1 MAEKGTTAR
10 RILDVD
16 VREVSLVD
24 RAANLHQFLVIKRL
38 EDQLMP
44 AFEEE
49 RGQTMRDAEKSK
61 KKVEEMSDEEKKKAE
76 EMTDEEKKKAKMEE
90 EAKRQAAARDEEKQ
104 KAMNPAAIAGMLRG
118 LKGAGLPKSAV
129 DSLISWLE
137 TQKQNDNYPYPYP
150 KAKTKSM
157 DGVQVAIMDDGGIF
171 VAGQPVVKAKKFTES
186 RTNTVREI
194 VTQLMQLLNE
204 VDQDA
209 VKALVDGFSKEVTEG
224 PGVASMVR
232 PQGISGMQKSD
243 IDFKAEMEKRDTQI
257 ADLQKRLDEALGT
270 RQPSKSVGG
279 EGGTDH
285 KTVKKSMWDGVL

>member
-1 MAEKGTTAR
+1 MVEKGTTAR

-24 RAANLHQFLVIKRL
+24 RAANLRQFLVIKRL

-49 RGQTMRDAEKSK
+49 RGQTMSDVEKAK
-61 KKVEEMSDEEKKKAE
+61 KQSE

-90 EAKRQAAARDEEKQ
+90 EANRKAAEEEKQ
-104 KAMNPAAIAGMLRG
+104 KAMNPDAVAGMLRS
-118 LKGAGLPKSAV
+118 LKGAGLPKAAV
-129 DSLISWLE
+129 DSLVSWLE
-137 TQKQNDNYPYPYP
+137 TQKQDDKYPSPE
-150 KAKTKSM
+150 AKTKSL

-171 VAGQPVVKAKKFTES
+171 VAGQPVVKSKKFTES
-186 RTNTVREI
+186 RINTVKEI

-209 VKALVDGFSKEVTEG
+209 AKALMDGFVKEMPKGMPEG
-224 PGVASMVR
+224 SGMSSMVR
-232 PQGISGMQKSD
+232 PQGTTGMQKA
-243 IDFKAEMEKRDTQI
+243 DFDLKAELEKRDTQI
-257 ADLQKRLDEALGT
+257 ANLQKRLDEALGT
-270 RQPSKSVGG
+270 RQASKSVSTD
-279 EGGTDH
+279 GGTDT